1 MENIVPFKDPLPF
14 FVENQLGSFLERVL
28 IPFWK
33 VVSGGSGLCNV
44 MLLTGDQI
52 LAGFDLFALGRERA
66 FGAFGLVGLARAL
79 GGVAN
84 LRESQMTTACGPLLY
99 T

>member
-1 MENIVPFKDPLPF
+1 M
-14 FVENQLGSFLERVL
+14 
-28 IPFWK
+28 
-33 VVSGGSGLCNV
+33 SGCSGLCNV

-52 LAGFDLFALGRERA
+52 LAGFDLFALGREQA

-79 GGVAN
+79 GSVAN
-84 LRESQMTTACGPLLY
+84 LRESQMTTACTPLLY